1 MDQWAN
7 ASSEAEKKL
16 QVYKNPYKTVDC
28 STLEVQKLTSLAAPV
43 ATLWIKQCKTNAEG
57 SKIAPML
64 RTASIPKTLANPC
77 CPEHAKTQTAN
88 ATQFVFS
95 IS

>member
-1 MDQWAN
+1 MPSNYYMNIIVRTCYLYW
-7 ASSEAEKKL
+7 KL
-16 QVYKNPYKTVDC
+16 
-28 STLEVQKLTSLAAPV
+28 LEVQSLAAPV